1 MLEGRPPPEQ
11 YSKPGYYH
19 TSVLDMQYADLI
31 DIGSTFDCVMVLD
44 QPRDQWSHVTV
55 VTTTVSA
62 ARALREH
69 TRVEFLDP
77 ELEKITGFFEQLVE
91 DNPSFCLLPFME
103 QHVRNGDMLLCC
115 RSPVVINTLD
125 NFTDWATDPGYVD
138 VRQKML
144 SGEQI
149 KHCEHC
155 YQREAQGIVSLR
167 KYTTVEWANRLGLT
181 CLDQVSQ
188 FDNPISYDV
197 RPSNVC
203 NLQCRTCEPNYSQ
216 LINREY
222 IELNFVQ
229 DTIRYQPFDFDVIDF
244 ENLHKVYVAGGEPTA
259 MAEFYEFLDRCI
271 DNNKTNFEL
280 IINTNATKLNSRLKR
295 QLSHFNNV
303 KLVVSIDGHQE
314 VNQYIRWPSEWSV
327 IVDNL
332 RWLQQQ
338 QAIKVT
344 FNVTF
349 SIYNVVKLH
358 KLLDWLDQEF
368 PEFFVA
374 CESATTPAFL
384 NTDTLSPYRFPDS
397 QLALERLG
405 AIQQLRSYH
414 NHPILASF
422 VDALIA
428 HYRAN
433 PVVDNNKLRSFFEFN
448 DQLDQ
453 SRGVRLVDY
462 IPELEAQRWRLQ

>member
-1 MLEGRPPPEQ
+1 
-11 YSKPGYYH
+11 
-19 TSVLDMQYADLI
+19 
-31 DIGSTFDCVMVLD
+31 
-44 QPRDQWSHVTV
+44 
-55 VTTTVSA
+55 
-62 ARALREH
+62 
-69 TRVEFLDP
+69 
-77 ELEKITGFFEQLVE
+77 
-91 DNPSFCLLPFME
+91 
-103 QHVRNGDMLLCC
+103 
-115 RSPVVINTLD
+115 
-125 NFTDWATDPGYVD
+125 
-138 VRQKML
+138 
-144 SGEQI
+144 
-149 KHCEHC
+149 
-155 YQREAQGIVSLR
+155 
-167 KYTTVEWANRLGLT
+167 
-181 CLDQVSQ
+181 
-188 FDNPISYDV
+188 
-197 RPSNVC
+197 
-203 NLQCRTCEPNYSQ
+203 

-271 DNNKTNFEL
+271 DDNKTNFEL
-280 IINTNATKLNSRLKR
+280 VINTNATKLNSKLRR

-397 QLALERLG
+397 QLALERLS

-428 HYRAN
+428 HYQTN

-453 SRGVRLVDY
+453 SRDVRLVDY